1 MYLDRED
8 VCRGF
13 SKHEFSAVFQPLVKI
28 KTGQLVGFEA
38 LTRWNHCE
46 IGAVSP
52 GTFIPIIQSSGLTSL
67 FTKTQLQV
75 TFSATSLL
83 SRTLRLSMNLSP
95 QQLLD
100 GSLPEQV
107 AAAAAAAG
115 LSLDRLT
122 IEITERALQEDLDR
136 VQAACRSFKQMGCL
150 RLSLD
155 DFGTGH
161 SSLFHLQ
168 AAPFDELKVDRSFI
182 LRMRQDS
189 ASRKIVAAVVGL
201 GKSFA
206 LDTVAEGVETA
217 EQAAVLCEVGC
228 VYAQGWLYGMPAP
241 AETIPDMAAAPAGFR
256 PGLPAFHPFCDSEQ
270 SEAERETRESVALVP

>member
-1 MYLDRED
+1 MYLNAQD

-13 SKHEFSAVFQPLVKI
+13 SKHEFSAVFQPLVEI
-28 KTGQLVGFEA
+28 KTGQLVGLEA
-38 LTRWNHCE
+38 LARWNHRE
-46 IGAVSP
+46 MGTVLP
-52 GTFIPIIQSSGLTSL
+52 GTFIPLIQSSGLTSL

-75 TFSATSLL
+75 TFAAASLL
-83 SRTLRLSMNLSP
+83 PGALRLSMNLSP

-100 GSLPEQV
+100 GTLPEQL

-122 IEITERALQEDLDR
+122 IEITERALEEDLDR
-136 VQAACRSFKQMGCL
+136 VQAACRNFKQMGC

-182 LRMRQDS
+182 LRMGQDS

-228 VYAQGWLYGMPAP
+228 VYAQGWLYGEPAP
-241 AETIPDMAAAPAGFR
+241 AETIPEMAAAPARFH
-256 PGLPAFHPFCDSEQ
+256 PGLPVFHPFCHSER
-270 SEAERETRESVALVP
+270 SEAERAACESVALVP